1 MPSIFR
7 SAHVF
12 SPIHPGSFQ
21 VLPGELH
28 DCVKPLPE
36 CEIPLGQR
44 LLAELG
50 PVELHVGVVTCLSPE
65 ILPHQMITSTKFYLL
80 FSETWMPFHHS
91 LNPSLFK
98 FYSFIYYYLHMGVVH
113 MP

>member
-1 MPSIFR
+1 MPSTFIFR

-65 ILPHQMITSTKFYLL
+65 ILHQMNTSTMF
-80 FSETWMPFHHS
+80 
-91 LNPSLFK
+91 
-98 FYSFIYYYLHMGVVH
+98 
-113 MP
+113 